1 MRDAPQS
8 GFASAM
14 VRTRSASSE
23 PTCGRPI
30 RPRRDFQ
37 LQKARKPCRCQ
48 RITVSGRTRWSAS
61 RHPGHQLESHTQKAR
76 SKRPNCGRFDR
87 RRSKASCCRS
97 ARFSSVRSV
106 RVLSAA
112 RRAPNRASTRD
123 IALHGLHVAG
133 PSSRLGIE
141 FWQTTAPTYDPDVYA
156 AIRREIEQRCPLI
169 LNFSTGGTGPM
180 EGRVA
185 HIAKVKPPLGALN
198 MGSMNYAK
206 YSPRRKEFVFDF
218 VFENPFR
225 DIAYLLA
232 VMKEAG
238 VKPELECFDIGHTN
252 SVWPLLDQGLLK
264 RPLQFSFIMGSWG
277 GIRATTENLA
287 LQARETPKDSTWE
300 VIGIS
305 HEQWRM
311 LAAALSL
318 GGNVRVGLEDN
329 FYLDSAGKQMARSN
343 GELVAKAVRMARD
356 MGREPASVA
365 QAREILSLDR
375 VW

>member
-1 MRDAPQS
+1 MSTDKVIVTCALTGVLANRDQCPWVPYTPVEIA
-8 GFASAM
+8 
-14 VRTRSASSE
+14 E
-23 PTCGRPI
+23 
-30 RPRRDFQ
+30 
-37 LQKARKPCRCQ
+37 
-48 RITVSGRTRWSAS
+48 
-61 RHPGHQLESHTQKAR
+61 E
-76 SKRPNCGRFDR
+76 
-87 RRSKASCCRS
+87 
-97 ARFSSVRSV
+97 
-106 RVLSAA
+106 A
-112 RRAPNRASTRD
+112 RRAYE
-123 IALHGLHVAG
+123 AG
-133 PSSRLGIE
+133 AAVVHIHARTDDGGATYEPS
-141 FWQTTAPTYDPDVYA
+141 VYA
-156 AIRREIEQRCPLI
+156 AIRREIEQRCPVI
-169 LNFSTGGTGPM
+169 LNFSTGGAGPM

-185 HIAKVKPPLGALN
+185 HIAQVRPAIGALN

-206 YSPRRKEFVFDF
+206 YSPKRKDFVFDF

-225 DIAYLLA
+225 DISYLLT

-238 VKPELECFDIGHTN
+238 VKPELECFDVGHTN
-252 SVWPLLDQGLLK
+252 SVWPLLDKGLLK
-264 RPLQFSFIMGSWG
+264 EPLQFSFIMGVLG

-329 FYLDSAGKQMARSN
+329 FYLDSAGQQMARSN

-365 QAREILSLDR
+365 QAREILSLER

>member
-1 MRDAPQS
+1 MSTDKVIVTCALTGVLANRDQCPWVPYTPVEIA
-8 GFASAM
+8 
-14 VRTRSASSE
+14 E
-23 PTCGRPI
+23 
-30 RPRRDFQ
+30 
-37 LQKARKPCRCQ
+37 
-48 RITVSGRTRWSAS
+48 
-61 RHPGHQLESHTQKAR
+61 E
-76 SKRPNCGRFDR
+76 
-87 RRSKASCCRS
+87 
-97 ARFSSVRSV
+97 
-106 RVLSAA
+106 A
-112 RRAPNRASTRD
+112 RRAYE
-123 IALHGLHVAG
+123 AG
-133 PSSRLGIE
+133 AAVVHIHARTDEGGATYEPS
-141 FWQTTAPTYDPDVYA
+141 VYA
-156 AIRREIEQRCPLI
+156 AIRREIEQRCPVI
-169 LNFSTGGTGPM
+169 LNFSTGGAGPM

-185 HIAKVKPPLGALN
+185 HIAQVRPAIGALN

-206 YSPRRKEFVFDF
+206 YSPKRKDFVFDF

-225 DIAYLLA
+225 DISYLLS

-238 VKPELECFDIGHTN
+238 VKPELECFDVGHTN
-252 SVWPLLDQGLLK
+252 SVWPLLDKGLLK
-264 RPLQFSFIMGSWG
+264 EPLQFSFIMGVLG

-329 FYLDSAGKQMARSN
+329 FYLDSAGQQMARSN

>member
-1 MRDAPQS
+1 MSTDTVIVTCALTGVLANRDQCPWVPYTPVEIAEEAHRAYQA
-8 GFASAM
+8 GAA
-14 VRTRSASSE
+14 VVHIHARTDEGGATYE
-23 PTCGRPI
+23 P
-30 RPRRDFQ
+30 
-37 LQKARKPCRCQ
+37 
-48 RITVSGRTRWSAS
+48 S
-61 RHPGHQLESHTQKAR
+61 
-76 SKRPNCGRFDR
+76 
-87 RRSKASCCRS
+87 
-97 ARFSSVRSV
+97 
-106 RVLSAA
+106 
-112 RRAPNRASTRD
+112 
-123 IALHGLHVAG
+123 
-133 PSSRLGIE
+133 
-141 FWQTTAPTYDPDVYA
+141 VYA
-156 AIRREIEQRCPLI
+156 AIRREIEQRCPVI
-169 LNFSTGGTGPM
+169 LNFSTGGAGPM

-185 HIAKVKPPLGALN
+185 HIAQVRPAIGALN

-206 YSPRRKEFVFDF
+206 YSPKRKDFVFDF

-225 DIAYLLA
+225 DISYLLT

-238 VKPELECFDIGHTN
+238 VKPELECFDVGHTN
-252 SVWPLLDQGLLK
+252 SVWPLLDKGLLK
-264 RPLQFSFIMGSWG
+264 EPLQFSFIMGVLG

-287 LQARETPKDSTWE
+287 LQARETPKGSTWE

-329 FYLDSAGKQMARSN
+329 FYLDSAGQQMARSN

>member
-1 MRDAPQS
+1 MSTDKVIVTCALTGVLANRDQCPWVPYTPVEIAEEALRAYEA
-8 GFASAM
+8 GAA
-14 VRTRSASSE
+14 VVHIHARTDE
-23 PTCGRPI
+23 G
-30 RPRRDFQ
+30 
-37 LQKARKPCRCQ
+37 
-48 RITVSGRTRWSAS
+48 G
-61 RHPGHQLESHTQKAR
+61 
-76 SKRPNCGRFDR
+76 
-87 RRSKASCCRS
+87 
-97 ARFSSVRSV
+97 
-106 RVLSAA
+106 
-112 RRAPNRASTRD
+112 
-123 IALHGLHVAG
+123 
-133 PSSRLGIE
+133 
-141 FWQTTAPTYDPDVYA
+141 PTYEPSVYA
-156 AIRREIEQRCPLI
+156 AIRREIEQRCPVI
-169 LNFSTGGTGPM
+169 LNFSTGGAGPM

-185 HIAKVKPPLGALN
+185 HIAQVRPAIGALN

-206 YSPRRKEFVFDF
+206 YSPKRKDFVFDF

-225 DIAYLLA
+225 DISYLLS

-238 VKPELECFDIGHTN
+238 VKPELECFDVGHTN
-252 SVWPLLDQGLLK
+252 SVWPLLDKGLLK
-264 RPLQFSFIMGSWG
+264 QPLQFSFIMGVLG

-329 FYLDSAGKQMARSN
+329 FYLDSAGKEMARSN

-356 MGREPASVA
+356 MGREPANVA